1 MVTDTMPLSEVVGL
15 NARTHRLRHDA
26 KLEDVARAAREYGL
40 RWTTGRVGD
49 LESGR
54 IPATLP
60 TLLALAQALGDVTSE
75 RVSLADLVHVD
86 GWVEVNSDLTIR
98 GEALSSALRGEPMNL
113 LVTDVLGASE
123 ELDEIVSRS
132 NAQIDS
138 DNARLGSDADDLLLV
153 EIQEAMKH
161 FGVAEERLAKQLDL
175 SEYLLTCVSLVLWG
189 TTFSAERD
197 RRAGAEAN
205 AQRRGQVARTL
216 KAEISEYLE
225 RHSGDGQ

>member
-15 NARTHRLRHDA
+15 NARAHRLRHDA

-98 GEALSSALRGEPMNL
+98 GEALSSALRGKPMNL

-123 ELDEIVSRS
+123 ELGEIVSRS
-132 NAQIDS
+132 NAQLDA

-153 EIQEAMKH
+153 EIQEATKH
-161 FGVAEERLAKQLDL
+161 FGVAEERLAKQLGL

-205 AQRRGQVARTL
+205 AQRRGQVTRTL

-225 RHSGDGQ
+225 QHSGDGQ